1 VVITFANITPIK
13 QSEESL
19 RSLNETLEHRVAQR
33 TAMVELLQEVTRAA
47 NEADSVGDIMRWALE
62 RIGQFNHWPIGFGYL
77 IDSDAADHLA
87 PIETWHVDNSPQ
99 YESFVQATL
108 ARRPIQGEDV
118 PGLTWQRGELI
129 SINDLSKTANFL
141 RRKEA
146 AALGLRAALAFPILI
161 KKEVVGV
168 LEFFAKTSIEQEPN
182 LLSLLRAIG
191 QQLGRVVERSRQ
203 QRELD
208 QAMWLEQRHL
218 GEELHDTVSQEL
230 TGLAMLAKTAQNNL
244 EEQNSPQ
251 AAHLDEIGVGL
262 RTVTAQVREIARG
275 LFPVSI
281 DPRGLSAALA
291 ALVAKT
297 EQRYGIPCTLLEDS
311 AAIPDS
317 NVATHF
323 FRIAQEAITNAV
335 KHGDASNIQVSL
347 KGKDPVVLRVSNDGN
362 KFEPDRDA
370 ALGMGL
376 RIMRH
381 RADLIGATLNIEALD
396 GETVV
401 SCALQK

>member
-1 VVITFANITPIK
+1 MRSGAVPRCAGAVCREPAHRC
-13 QSEESL
+13 SWRL
-19 RSLNETLEHRVAQR
+19 RAC
-33 TAMVELLQEVTRAA
+33 
-47 NEADSVGDIMRWALE
+47 
-62 RIGQFNHWPIGFGYL
+62 
-77 IDSDAADHLA
+77 
-87 PIETWHVDNSPQ
+87 
-99 YESFVQATL
+99 
-108 ARRPIQGEDV
+108 
-118 PGLTWQRGELI
+118 
-129 SINDLSKTANFL
+129 
-141 RRKEA
+141 
-146 AALGLRAALAFPILI
+146 LRAALAFPILI

-168 LEFFAKTSIEQEPN
+168 LEFFANASLDPEPN
-182 LLSLLRAIG
+182 LLSALRAIG
-191 QQLGRVVERSRQ
+191 QQLGRVVERRRQ
-203 QRELD
+203 QGELH
-208 QAMWLEQRHL
+208 QAMWFEQRHL

-335 KHGDASNIQVSL
+335 KHGDARNIQVSL

-362 KFEPDRDA
+362 KFEPDGDA

-381 RADLIGATLNIEALD
+381 RADLIGATLSIEAQD

-401 SCALQK
+401 SCVLQK